1 MVKEERWYPP
11 CLNETDNGTEFTAP
25 WNSLEKTLFTKIIE
39 CSLTSTH
46 KTIPAGAK
54 TYQSDVESSHRLIE
68 DEFYACRYFSSAL
81 IFYSCGGF
89 NTPTLA
95 SGLLISVASL
105 LRIFSIIAAAVTRL
119 LSVLADSINMQIKR

>member
-54 TYQSDVESSHRLIE
+54 TYQSDVESSYRLIE

-81 IFYSCGGF
+81 IFYFCCITFENFFNHSC
-89 NTPTLA
+89 
-95 SGLLISVASL
+95 SGNKAFIGLG
-105 LRIFSIIAAAVTRL
+105 RL
-119 LSVLADSINMQIKR
+119 YKYAD